1 MSGMAAGTPNPDFDL
16 LGNRGMAAG
25 PAAAPNQSPRNN
37 LNSAI
42 FAPPSP
48 QSIGRNNSANNFA
61 SNGNQF

>member
-1 MSGMAAGTPNPDFDL
+1 MGGMAGGTPSPDFDL
-16 LGNRGMAAG
+16 LGNRGMSTGLAAM
-25 PAAAPNQSPRNN
+25 PSQSPRNN
-37 LNSAI
+37 ASSAM